1 MKKSIIFLSAF
12 VGLTIV
18 NIPYFNNIEGLNSQI
33 VSEEFSITNSDSG
46 GCKSVVDTYTK
57 GRCHVS
63 AFDCCHGG
71 PLAICW
77 KGQYM
82 QCNDE
87 LFPLT
92 TYGWEEPVNCN

>member
-12 VGLTIV
+12 VVLTIV

-33 VSEEFSITNSDSG
+33 VSEKFSIANSNSG
-46 GCKSVVDTYTK
+46 GCESVVDTYTM
-57 GRCHVS
+57 GGCHVS
-63 AFDCCHGG
+63 AFDCYPGG

-87 LFPLT
+87 PA